1 MQVHTHTH
9 TQQERPIKMKGGDCL
24 RTIIDQNEC

>member
-1 MQVHTHTH
+1 MQVHTHA
-9 TQQERPIKMKGGDCL
+9 QQERPIKMKGGDCL